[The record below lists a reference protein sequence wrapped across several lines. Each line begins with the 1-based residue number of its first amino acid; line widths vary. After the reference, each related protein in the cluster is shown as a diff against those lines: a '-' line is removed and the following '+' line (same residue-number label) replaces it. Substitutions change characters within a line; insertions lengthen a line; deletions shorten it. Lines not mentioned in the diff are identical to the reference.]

1 MPEQQSRPWSSTF
14 MLSRLEWWGM
24 TTLLFAVWVAFAA
37 AMGYWV
43 GWIARDLE
51 DEWRRRRD
59 R

>member
-1 MPEQQSRPWSSTF
+1 
-14 MLSRLEWWGM
+14 MLNRLEWWGM

-43 GWIARDLE
+43 GWIAKDLE